1 LAIKAKY
8 FWELSSCGR
17 GIDIDEY
24 ESCLTPIRLAN
35 RLISLLSRLCKALC
49 TSDRQKN
56 RQTDSQTNGL
66 HSSMPIT
73 HYAHYTIV
81 LSWLKMRFI
90 SPTCNRSQG

>member
-56 RQTDSQTNGL
+56 RQSDKWPAL
-66 HSSMPIT
+66 KH
-73 HYAHYTIV
+73 AHYTLCTLYNCIK
-81 LSWLKMRFI
+81 LA
-90 SPTCNRSQG
+90 